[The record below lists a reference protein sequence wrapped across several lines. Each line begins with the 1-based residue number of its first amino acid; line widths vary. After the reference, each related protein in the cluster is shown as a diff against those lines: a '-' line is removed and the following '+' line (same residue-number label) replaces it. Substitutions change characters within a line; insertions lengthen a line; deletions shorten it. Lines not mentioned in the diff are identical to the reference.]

1 MSENSGKQKFQAF
14 LAASKSRL
22 KNTSSGVFIAEKLN
36 ALLNNKG
43 VVLVSQKNVRDIEL
57 AVNELQKA
65 RMALSTAQAALHYFP
80 DINLTRLIEAQA
92 VTDEYKAVLVEVV
105 EKAYQR
111 RREAAQGVIA

>member
-1 MSENSGKQKFQAF
+1 MSGYQHFKSF
-14 LAASKSRL
+14 LDASKSKLR
-22 KNTSSGVFIAEKLN
+22 NTSSGVFIAEKLN

-57 AVNELQKA
+57 AVIELQKA
-65 RMALSTAQAALHYFP
+65 RMAMASALAALNYFP
-80 DINLTRLIEAQA
+80 DINLSRLIEAQA
-92 VTDEYKAVLVEVV
+92 VTDEYKAVLVDVV